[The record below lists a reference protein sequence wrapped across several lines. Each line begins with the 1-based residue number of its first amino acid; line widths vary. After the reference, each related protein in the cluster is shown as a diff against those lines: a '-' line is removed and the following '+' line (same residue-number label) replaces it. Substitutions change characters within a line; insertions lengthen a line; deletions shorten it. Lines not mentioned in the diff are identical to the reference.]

1 MERECAR
8 SGSLTQR
15 LRCATVQGTAG
26 LRQVHGEV
34 HTRPFPGALCGG
46 NAGAGLSLVEP
57 LPARRPP
64 SWTAGRLSPLR
75 GDLLIPSLDRKTEYR
90 SLPRAQEVQM
100 LGDWQALS
108 FGGATAGTC
117 ADRAPELS
125 IAGTPRRADDG
136 LGGDRSPAHCSRV
149 RSIRGGG
156 ASCGLSQ
163 MSRTAS
169 TCSRVAVGRTGPS
182 PPGGG
187 PGGSGAELGPLG
199 TKMSRS
205 AYSARAG

>member
-75 GDLLIPSLDRKTEYR
+75 RDLLIPSLDRKTEYR
-90 SLPRAQEVQM
+90 SLPRGRKCKCLETGRRFPSAVPLQ
-100 LGDWQALS
+100 GPALTVPRNS
-108 FGGATAGTC
+108 ASPARPDAPMTSLAATAHRLT
-117 ADRAPELS
+117 ARAF
-125 IAGTPRRADDG
+125 
-136 LGGDRSPAHCSRV
+136 V
-149 RSIRGGG
+149 
-156 ASCGLSQ
+156 
-163 MSRTAS
+163 
-169 TCSRVAVGRTGPS
+169 PS
-182 PPGGG
+182 A
-187 PGGSGAELGPLG
+187 GAELVADEPNGEYVFE
-199 TKMSRS
+199 SRGG
-205 AYSARAG
+205 AHRTFATWRRPRRVWRRARTIWHKNEPFGL